1 MTIHKNDKIGI
12 LVTTNFDGSTKASDI
27 GYIHVIEKGLS
38 IKILDNVGGKIA
50 SFITANETG
59 NLLIKNTGDKTISL
73 NNVIL
78 NNSITLNVEND
89 TRFIVGDK
97 ILSPQECALISFN
110 INGLKINESN
120 LVNVNVTTNT
130 TASATHQFTAIV
142 NSTLY
147 NIDIDDPQTTA
158 RDSQNL
164 VITINNLG
172 LKNVTVD
179 SVYVNNTF
187 IGLSHFTENIYTII
201 PTGFIQLT
209 ISMNDLESL
218 IGTVNV
224 GDKLRILVITREGAQ
239 DLHEETVIS

>member
-1 MTIHKNDKIGI
+1 
-12 LVTTNFDGSTKASDI
+12 
-27 GYIHVIEKGLS
+27 
-38 IKILDNVGGKIA
+38 
-50 SFITANETG
+50 
-59 NLLIKNTGDKTISL
+59 
-73 NNVIL
+73 
-78 NNSITLNVEND
+78 
-89 TRFIVGDK
+89 
-97 ILSPQECALISFN
+97 
-110 INGLKINESN
+110 
-120 LVNVNVTTNT
+120 T

-179 SVYVNNTF
+179 SVYINNTF

-201 PTGFIQLT
+201 PAGSIQLT

-218 IGTVNV
+218 IGTINV
-224 GDKLRILVITREGAQ
+224 GDKLRILVITREGTQ